1 MHKLNPFYM
10 NKKIIL
16 FFLLLIPAMLVR
28 AQLTFPKGTV
38 LHLNTNKAFLYPET
52 GIYFNTGINKVTD
65 YRWYKMPEDSL
76 DARWDFQ
83 ACMNGD
89 CKIGLPAE
97 GDFIT
102 DFGLNDTTGFIMF
115 HVNTGGFSGKS
126 KLSYR
131 VAHKSDTADQA
142 VMEYNITYTNTTG
155 ISDQHATSFFNV
167 YPNPA
172 IEKLYIVLSEQVTG
186 TYSLFSSDGRL
197 ITSATLSEAPVHIL
211 VTSSLEAGI
220 YFLQI
225 QSDHF
230 VENKRII
237 IAH

>member
-1 MHKLNPFYM
+1 M

-16 FFLLLIPAMLVR
+16 CFLLLIPAILVR

-52 GIYFNTGINKVTD
+52 GIYFNTGVNKVTD
-65 YRWYKMPEDSL
+65 YRWYKIPEDSL
-76 DARWDFQ
+76 DSRWDFQ

-102 DFGLNDTTGFIMF
+102 DFGINDTTGYIMF

-131 VAHKSDTADQA
+131 VAHKSDTSDEA

-155 ISDQHATSFFNV
+155 VSGQPAAASDWKI

-172 IEKLYIVLSEQVTG
+172 NEKLYIVLSAQVTG
-186 TYSLFSSDGRL
+186 TYNLFSSDGRL
-197 ITSATLSEAPVHIL
+197 ITHASLSDGSAHML
-211 VTSSLEAGI
+211 VTSTLEPGI

>member
-1 MHKLNPFYM
+1 M
-10 NKKIIL
+10 NKKNIL
-16 FFLLLIPAMLVR
+16 FFLLLIPALMVR
-28 AQLTFPKGTV
+28 AQLTFPNGTI
-38 LHLNTNKAFLYPET
+38 LQLNTNKAFLYPET
-52 GIYFNTGINKVTD
+52 GIYFHTGANKVTD
-65 YRWYKMPEDSL
+65 YRWYKMPGDSL

-102 DFGLNDTTGFIMF
+102 DFGINDTTGFIMF

-131 VAHKSDTADQA
+131 VAHKTDTADNA

-155 ISDQHATSFFNV
+155 ISDQQAIPFIDV

-172 IEKLYIVLSEQVTG
+172 NENLYISLSADITG
-186 TYSLFSSDGRL
+186 TCSLFSSDGRL
-197 ITSATLSEAPVHIL
+197 IKRASITHAPVQKL
-211 VTSSLEAGI
+211 VTSQLEAGI
-220 YFLQI
+220 YYLQI